1 MTKKKNSFSFIVVGK
16 TQESTEGGSG
26 FKRYVGLGSTY
37 VKAVN
42 PSKKDLDT
50 IMGFESANE
59 PEYIKDGENGKEA
72 HIHFIVETDPKQCNG
87 IDIKNRLM
95 FILRQA
101 PAYNSDETKVQII
114 DGYGN
119 HVWANTEDA
128 RAGKKILSE
137 NGSPRKIDDKY
148 RIACVG
154 ECDLIDFLKAYLCIP
169 DAFNYVNGVWT
180 KKDNPDDA
188 RFALEHLKDYFSGNF
203 SELKEAIELQPNNKV
218 KLLYGVRT
226 NDEGKQF
233 QVIASRGDLI
243 LRNSAGANAIAKL
256 ERTLA
261 SAKENGAYSST
272 EFKVQELAEYN
283 VEATNLE
290 KPAESSSSTDMP
302 WD

>member
-1 MTKKKNSFSFIVVGK
+1 MTRKKNSFSFIVVGK
-16 TQESTEGGSG
+16 TQESTEGGSS

-42 PSKKDLDT
+42 PSKKDLDA

-59 PEYIKDGENGKEA
+59 PEYIKEGENGKEV

-101 PAYNSDETKVQII
+101 PAYNNDETKVQII

-137 NGSPRKIDDKY
+137 NGNPRKIDDKY

-256 ERTLA
+256 ERNLT
-261 SAKENGAYSST
+261 SAKDNGAYSTT

-290 KPAESSSSTDMP
+290 KPAESSSSNDMP